1 MALTKKLALGLGGMA
16 VALAAGSGIAS
27 AAPGDAAIV
36 NSTCTY
42 PQVMAALNA
51 KDPAAGAALA
61 GDPAANGFLQQLIA
75 APPGSPE
82 RQQKVDFVRSFPQAA
97 QYNGLISSVATSC
110 NNY

>member
-1 MALTKKLALGLGGMA
+1 MTLTKKMAVGLGG
-16 VALAAGSGIAS
+16 VALALVAGSGIAS

-51 KDPAAGAALA
+51 EDPVAAGQLQSSPVATA
-61 GDPAANGFLQQLIA
+61 FLQDLINT
-75 APPGSPE
+75 PPSG
-82 RQQKVDFVRSFPQAA
+82 RQAKINQVRAYPQAA
-97 QYNGLISSVATSC
+97 QYSGLISQVANTC

>member
-1 MALTKKLALGLGGMA
+1 MALTTKVAVGLGG
-16 VALAAGSGIAS
+16 VALALMAGGGIAS

-51 KDPAAGAALA
+51 QDPVAAGQLS
-61 GDPAANGFLQQLIA
+61 GSPVANAFLQDLINT
-75 APPGSPE
+75 PPSG
-82 RQQKVDFVRSFPQAA
+82 RQAKIDQVRAYPQAA
-97 QYNGLISSVATSC
+97 QYNGLISKVANTC

>member
-1 MALTKKLALGLGGMA
+1 MALTTKVAVGLGG
-16 VALAAGSGIAS
+16 VALALMAGSGIAS

-51 KDPAAGAALA
+51 QDPVAAGQLS
-61 GDPAANGFLQQLIA
+61 GSPVANAFLQDLINT
-75 APPGSPE
+75 PPSG
-82 RQQKVDFVRSFPQAA
+82 RQAKIDQVRAYPQAA
-97 QYNGLISSVATSC
+97 QYNGLISKVATTC